1 MHTNIESN
9 TLTKKSP
16 HLIALIVARSEVID
30 IISLCSGL
38 PLRSIE
44 DWWFKYV

>member
-30 IISLCSGL
+30 INI
-38 PLRSIE
+38 PLFRPAS
-44 DWWFKYV
+44 